1 MGRLEEAVA
10 HMTSALRVFDSEPDA
25 ELKRSRDE
33 MLLIQARYSIAFA
46 SIYYIKSEF
55 EKAKEY
61 TQKALDICSNESNYS
76 YQTAEDFKKHIKD
89 LESTKLKCEAKIK
102 NVSSLD
108 LKTP

>member
-1 MGRLEEAVA
+1 MGKLEEAVA

-46 SIYYIKSEF
+46 NIYYIKSEF
-55 EKAKEY
+55 ERAKEH
-61 TQKALDICSNESNYS
+61 TQKALDICCNESNYS
-76 YQTAEDFKKHIKD
+76 YQTAEEFKKHIKD